1 MGGFPLS
8 GTKLGIG
15 SLPGTMAA
23 KCQHE
28 TECNLSNTTL
38 TISLRVCTFICY
50 DLKYSTEMFDSR
62 ETSCKRRIHLDCKRG
77 ENLTVIIVGAGK
89 TGFQIAKMLAE
100 ARHNVVVIDSC
111 EEALIEV
118 SENLDVMTIHGNGA
132 SGRVLEEA
140 SLRNSDLFV
149 AVTDSDEVN
158 MVACMTAKRLGV
170 KKTVARIRNPEYQG
184 LPGGDLSTKQ
194 LGIDMIISP
203 EEAVAYEIFK
213 CLRAPAATEVEYFAD
228 GKAQMLGFK
237 VQDMSPIAG
246 MTVAEAAITSCTI
259 GAILRDGEV
268 VVPHGGTRIA
278 AGDDIFVIGKTG
290 APTEMGWLV
299 GTKDHS
305 VRSVAILGGGR
316 TGLLLAHYLEQH
328 RKYIPIVR
336 VVEHDEEV
344 CHHLAR
350 ELRHAL
356 VIHGD
361 GAKPDIF
368 HDESIK
374 SLDAFVALTGEDQ
387 TNLLAGFMAKHA
399 GVQSIIVKLEREDY
413 VPIASQMGIDV
424 TVIPRMIV
432 AGTIL
437 RLIHQVNV
445 VSLSLLGEGNLEVME
460 ISLPGT
466 ASICR
471 KPLRHV
477 DFPKG
482 AIIGSVIRGDSVIV
496 PRGNTVLLPGD
507 RIVVFA
513 MPSVAPQLEE
523 HVR

>member
-1 MGGFPLS
+1 
-8 GTKLGIG
+8 
-15 SLPGTMAA
+15 
-23 KCQHE
+23 
-28 TECNLSNTTL
+28 
-38 TISLRVCTFICY
+38 
-50 DLKYSTEMFDSR
+50 
-62 ETSCKRRIHLDCKRG
+62 
-77 ENLTVIIVGAGK
+77 
-89 TGFQIAKMLAE
+89 
-100 ARHNVVVIDSC
+100 
-111 EEALIEV
+111 
-118 SENLDVMTIHGNGA
+118 MTIHGNGA